1 MKKEKLLKRGLAS
14 LLAVVLVVGM
24 LPMMPGNMATVKA
37 ADGDKTIAG
46 LGTSVIANPTE
57 PTATTDAW
65 QGSYVYFGTYGENP
79 VKYRVLD
86 KNTTVFGGT
95 TMLLDCDSI
104 LWAGSNPS
112 SAFDD
117 NSNDWAN
124 SNIRTY
130 LNETFL
136 TNNFSAVEQSA
147 IASSTK
153 STAYSGTD
161 GADGDGWDGTLSY
174 ASLSN
179 DKIFFLDA
187 KEATNTSYG
196 YSNNDGSAANRE
208 KTGGNAYWWL
218 RSAYTGNPYGAGLVI
233 SVGDIF
239 NINVNHNYVGVSPAL
254 NINLSSVFFTSVISG
269 TKGETGAEYKLT
281 LLDNDMTIAGNG
293 NV

>member
-1 MKKEKLLKRGLAS
+1 
-14 LLAVVLVVGM
+14 
-24 LPMMPGNMATVKA
+24 MMPGNMATVKA

-117 NSNDWAN
+117 NSNEWAN

-136 TNNFSAVEQSA
+136 TNN
-147 IASSTK
+147 
-153 STAYSGTD
+153 
-161 GADGDGWDGTLSY
+161 
-174 ASLSN
+174 
-179 DKIFFLDA
+179 
-187 KEATNTSYG
+187 
-196 YSNNDGSAANRE
+196 
-208 KTGGNAYWWL
+208 
-218 RSAYTGNPYGAGLVI
+218 
-233 SVGDIF
+233 
-239 NINVNHNYVGVSPAL
+239 
-254 NINLSSVFFTSVISG
+254 
-269 TKGETGAEYKLT
+269 
-281 LLDNDMTIAGNG
+281 
-293 NV
+293 